1 MDTTHHCTLARG
13 TTGRPGAVD
22 ARLDRGNTSLG
33 ALGED
38 LACRHL
44 VEDDRLTVVARN
56 WRLSVGELRGELD
69 VVAVDE
75 AIGCVVICEVKTR
88 RDAAHFG
95 GALAAVS
102 PRKRAKVRA
111 LAGAFLRDAALPF
124 HRVRLDVVAV
134 DLGRRPTL
142 THLLDAL

>member
-1 MDTTHHCTLARG
+1 MDTTSRCTVELTDALDGRAGGG
-13 TTGRPGAVD
+13 TA
-22 ARLDRGNTSLG
+22 SLG

-44 VEDDRLTVVARN
+44 VADDRLTIIARN
-56 WRLSVGELRGELD
+56 WRLSAGELRGELD

-88 RDAAHFG
+88 RDADRFG

-111 LAGAFLRDAALPF
+111 LSGAFLRDASLPF
-124 HRVRLDVVAV
+124 HRVRVDVIAV
-134 DLGRRPTL
+134 DLGRRATL